1 MNRHKSELIQENLRN
16 TRQKKTQQ
24 KHSITHQVCVALSVT
39 QFTRKWDRSVWFDFF
54 IMFPKWQ
61 HQPAGTDSASLLRK
75 SESRQCIPTAE
86 RTPPSARE
94 PSGEI
99 GVVAPLNSN
108 LGGAG
113 ASPGRKHLSLRLYL
127 HVHID
132 MTDRRA
138 SHIDYLGQRAAYEY
152 AASEC
157 F

>member
-1 MNRHKSELIQENLRN
+1 MNRHKSELTQENLRN
-16 TRQKKTQQ
+16 TSKKNTQQ
-24 KHSITHQVCVALSVT
+24 KHSITHQVFVALSVAHANGT
-39 QFTRKWDRSVWFDFF
+39 EAFDFIF
-54 IMFPKWQ
+54 SLCFLSGNTSQ
-61 HQPAGTDSASLLRK
+61 LSTDSASLLRR
-75 SESRQCIPTAE
+75 SESCQCVPIAE

-113 ASPGRKHLSLRLYL
+113 ASPGRKLLSLRLYL
-127 HVHID
+127 YVHID

>member
-1 MNRHKSELIQENLRN
+1 VWRCQLHNSHANGTEAFDLIFSLCFLSGN
-16 TRQKKTQQ
+16 TSQQ
-24 KHSITHQVCVALSVT
+24 AQTVHHYCEDV
-39 QFTRKWDRSVWFDFF
+39 
-54 IMFPKWQ
+54 
-61 HQPAGTDSASLLRK
+61 
-75 SESRQCIPTAE
+75 SRQCVPTAE

-113 ASPGRKHLSLRLYL
+113 ASPRRKLLSWRLYL

-157 F
+157 L